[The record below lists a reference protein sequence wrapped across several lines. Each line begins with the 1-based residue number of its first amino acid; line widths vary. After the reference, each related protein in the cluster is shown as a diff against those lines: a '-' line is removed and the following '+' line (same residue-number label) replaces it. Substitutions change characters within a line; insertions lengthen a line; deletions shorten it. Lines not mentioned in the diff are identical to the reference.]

1 VWEGGIGK
9 KVRLLGR
16 RNSPIF
22 QEVKMGEKGQTALV
36 TGASSGIGRETAIR
50 LAEKGFQVIVAARRI
65 DRLNK
70 LADQVQGITPK
81 QVDLS
86 EPENVES
93 FCKYLSDL
101 KDPVTVL
108 INNAGYSVRGA
119 VEDVSLKDIRRLFEV
134 NLFAMIRV
142 TQACL
147 PGMRGLRSGTIINL
161 SSIVGKFIFP
171 MSGVYAASKHA
182 VEAISD
188 ALRIELR
195 PLGIRVVTIRPG
207 VIATEFNEVG
217 IQMTG
222 DIMSRTDP
230 DYKPVYETA
239 GAGVGKMFAGISLP
253 GPDLIADTI
262 IKAVFSD
269 APRAVYSA
277 GPMSEE
283 FLGQRFSL
291 DDDAFDRFMTDKVGL
306 TGLKV

>member
-1 VWEGGIGK
+1 
-9 KVRLLGR
+9 
-16 RNSPIF
+16 
-22 QEVKMGEKGQTALV
+22 MGEKGQTALV

-50 LAEKGFQVIVAARRI
+50 LAEKGFQVIAAARRI

-86 EPENVES
+86 EPENIES

-119 VEDVSLKDIRRLFEV
+119 IEDVSLKDIRRLFEV

-188 ALRIELR
+188 ALRIDLR

-207 VIATEFNEVG
+207 VVATEFNEVG

-222 DIMSRTDP
+222 DLMGRTDP
-230 DYKPVYETA
+230 DYKPIYETV
-239 GAGVGKMFAGISLP
+239 GAGVGKMFASISIP

-262 IKAVFSD
+262 IEAVLSD
-269 APRAVYSA
+269 APKAVYAA

-306 TGLKV
+306 TGFKV

>member
-1 VWEGGIGK
+1 
-9 KVRLLGR
+9 
-16 RNSPIF
+16 
-22 QEVKMGEKGQTALV
+22 MV

-50 LAEKGFQVIVAARRI
+50 LAEKGFQVIAAARRI

-70 LADQVQGITPK
+70 LADQVQGIIPK

-86 EPENVES
+86 EPENLEG

-101 KDPVTVL
+101 KDPVAVL

-161 SSIVGKFIFP
+161 SSIAGKFIFP

-207 VIATEFNEVG
+207 VVATEFNEVG
-217 IQMTG
+217 NQMTG
-222 DIMSRTDP
+222 DLMARTDP
-230 DYKPVYETA
+230 DYKPVYETV
-239 GAGVGKMFAGISLP
+239 GAGVGKMFASISIP

-262 IKAVFSD
+262 IKAVLSD

-291 DDDAFDRFMTDKVGL
+291 NDDAFDRFMTDKVGL

>member
-1 VWEGGIGK
+1 
-9 KVRLLGR
+9 
-16 RNSPIF
+16 
-22 QEVKMGEKGQTALV
+22 MGEKGQTALV

-50 LAEKGFQVIVAARRI
+50 LAEKGFQVIAAARRI

-119 VEDVSLKDIRRLFEV
+119 IEDVSLKDIRRLFEV

-188 ALRIELR
+188 ALRIDLR

-207 VIATEFNEVG
+207 VVATEFNEVG

-222 DIMSRTDP
+222 DLMGRTDP
-230 DYKPVYETA
+230 DYKPIYETV
-239 GAGVGKMFAGISLP
+239 GAGVGKMFASISIP

-262 IKAVFSD
+262 IEAVLSD
-269 APRAVYSA
+269 APKAVYAA

-306 TGLKV
+306 TGFKV